1 MAYVRSTCSPTSSP
15 DAVACCHS
23 LGLMHDA
30 RHSLQTLPMPSF
42 GRPQPRCRSC
52 WVKQTERELPSSH
65 TCSFLVKPVVLN
77 AKDTGAHEVR
87 AQPRR
92 AQTAQRNR
100 RQCVDDTAWCP
111 CMHPSTPPIPLLLG
125 PLSRFPDHSFYWH
138 HRVDKHGSAR
148 RELACL
154 AAREGEASS
163 LARRTMCSAGAGGRH
178 KLCTSPVFQLLMP
191 PLATKGASAGGP
203 A

>member
-1 MAYVRSTCSPTSSP
+1 MAYIRAACSPTSSP

-42 GRPQPRCRSC
+42 GHPQPRCRSC

-77 AKDTGAHEVR
+77 AKDTVAHEVR

-100 RQCVDDTAWCP
+100 RQCVDDVAWCP
-111 CMHPSTPPIPLLLG
+111 CMHACIHPPPPSLSCSVPYLGFLNFLLL
-125 PLSRFPDHSFYWH
+125 
-138 HRVDKHGSAR
+138 
-148 RELACL
+148 
-154 AAREGEASS
+154 ASS
-163 LARRTMCSAGAGGRH
+163 C
-178 KLCTSPVFQLLMP
+178 
-191 PLATKGASAGGP
+191 
-203 A
+203 